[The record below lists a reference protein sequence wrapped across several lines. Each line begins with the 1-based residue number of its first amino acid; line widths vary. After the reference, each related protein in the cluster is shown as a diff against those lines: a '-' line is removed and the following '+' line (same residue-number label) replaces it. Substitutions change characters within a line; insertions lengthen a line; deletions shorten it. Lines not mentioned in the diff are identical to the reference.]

1 MSSNKPTILKEILAR
16 KAEEVELLL
25 QQHSLSSLENLAA
38 KSTATRNFGA
48 AITDTIA
55 QGAPAVIAE
64 IKKASPSKGIIRQDF
79 NPAEIARQ
87 YETSG
92 ATCLSVL
99 TDEKYFLGCN
109 NYLLQA
115 REACTL
121 PVIRKDFIID
131 RAQIAE
137 ARAIGAD
144 CILLIAAAMEEKT
157 LFALNQYALDLGL
170 DVLIE
175 VHNKQELEV
184 ALQTDNKLIG
194 INNRDLHQFETSL
207 NTTFNLLEFIDQES
221 RTVIT
226 ESGINSRA
234 DVAQMRSHQVNAF
247 LVGEALMRQQHPGQ
261 ALSDLF
267 FAPEQ

>member
-1 MSSNKPTILKEILAR
+1 MSANRPTILREILAR

-25 QQHSLSSLENLAA
+25 QQHSISSLENLAA
-38 KSTATRNFGA
+38 KSAPARNFSA
-48 AITDTIA
+48 AISKTIA
-55 QGAPAVIAE
+55 QGDSAVIAE

-79 NPAEIARQ
+79 NPAEIAKQ
-87 YETSG
+87 YEDGG
-92 ATCLSVL
+92 AACLSVL

-109 NYLLQA
+109 DYLIQA

-144 CILLIAAAMEEKT
+144 CILLIAAALEEKT
-157 LFALNQYALDLGL
+157 LLTLNQYALDLGL

-175 VHNKQELEV
+175 VHNKQELGV
-184 ALQTDNKLIG
+184 ALQTDNELIG

-207 NTTFNLLEFIDQES
+207 QTTFSLLEFIDSAS

-226 ESGINSRA
+226 ESGINSRE
-234 DVAQMRSHQVNAF
+234 DVAQMRDHQVNGF
-247 LVGEALMRQQHPGQ
+247 LVGEALMRQQHPGL
-261 ALSDLF
+261 ALSNLF
-267 FAPEQ
+267 FAPG